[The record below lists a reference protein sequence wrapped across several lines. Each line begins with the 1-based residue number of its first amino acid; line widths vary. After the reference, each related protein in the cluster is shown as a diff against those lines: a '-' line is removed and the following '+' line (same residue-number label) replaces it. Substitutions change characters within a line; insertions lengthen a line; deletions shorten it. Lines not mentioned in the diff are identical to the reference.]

1 MPAKRKRA
9 SKKTLRESP
18 HFPIMN
24 VAAWFLP
31 VIADSQ
37 RLMIKLTE
45 PLAGQ
50 TSRKAK
56 CNAFDS
62 YDKHP
67 KPRSLTMAEAA
78 SYFRRESAHRQY
90 YVESSEFGIT
100 LSPSD
105 ENAGAKSPAT
115 ADLRFDVSFLE
126 RITNRDFSAMDYLES
141 VFQAFDADG
150 NCFFALAN
158 ADTADE
164 NRWGTLYSIFPKQ
177 RMSCQKHIDY
187 FRWYDILNGPQDQIR
202 GIYWGT
208 FIGPKLAKRL
218 PRSIVDD
225 FNALADPY
233 AGSPQRA
240 AWLPKGSVYFL
251 LNDDP
256 RVNYDESIE
265 PPTGL
270 ENMYTNCGVWL
281 ARQLHAAGIY

>member
-1 MPAKRKRA
+1 MMNIAGWFVPGIAHRKRLILAMATPFA
-9 SKKTLRESP
+9 SRVT
-18 HFPIMN
+18 
-24 VAAWFLP
+24 
-31 VIADSQ
+31 
-37 RLMIKLTE
+37 
-45 PLAGQ
+45 
-50 TSRKAK
+50 RKVK
-56 CNAFDS
+56 FSLFDS
-62 YDKHP
+62 YDNFPTPQSLDIP
-67 KPRSLTMAEAA
+67 KGIKLIHESGERLEYSLD
-78 SYFRRESAHRQY
+78 
-90 YVESSEFGIT
+90 SSEFS
-100 LSPSD
+100 LDLHNASSH
-105 ENAGAKSPAT
+105 AGAASPPRVEFRSDVAFFNRLSKSSISI
-115 ADLRFDVSFLE
+115 ADYTTLA
-126 RITNRDFSAMDYLES
+126 FSA
-141 VFQAFDADG
+141 FDDTG
-150 NCFFALAN
+150 TCFFALAN
-158 ADTADE
+158 ADIAFE
-164 NRWGTLYSIFPKQ
+164 NRWASLYGMYPKQ